1 MTPACPGPSSAATLN
16 WKGQGSE
23 GNGVRASAQPLETEK
38 QTVGHSWL
46 HRCPGLLAVFD
57 LFQFDPNRVWEQKWK
72 ILSSESWNGGGRG
85 VGDSQA
91 QLPTLHGPK
100 VLVRVGGEGQRLSSP
115 LFTGKQTEA

>member
-1 MTPACPGPSSAATLN
+1 M
-16 WKGQGSE
+16 
-23 GNGVRASAQPLETEK
+23 
-38 QTVGHSWL
+38 GHSWL

-72 ILSSESWNGGGRG
+72 IVSSESWNGGGRG

-100 VLVRVGGEGQRLSSP
+100 VLVRVGGEGQHLSSP